1 MAFARQAR
9 VGDPRMTAVVSGLER
24 QGMIGA
30 EAMGGGAMDAGD
42 AGDPTLA
49 AIRELRTIAR
59 TMMASTLIFLGFVIA
74 LSLTVGIAATSIAT
88 SLRDISATLS
98 PETVQ
103 SAVGGIQNTINAGFQ
118 SASNVESFTAD
129 TADMGTLLV
138 KALNGTVDLIK
149 QGNAM
154 AEKLVTNPS
163 MHIQFASGP

>member
-1 MAFARQAR
+1 
-9 VGDPRMTAVVSGLER
+9 MTAVVTGLER

-30 EAMGGGAMDAGD
+30 EAMGGAVDTGEAAV
-42 AGDPTLA
+42 TLA

-88 SLRDISATLS
+88 SLKDIAATLS

-103 SAVGGIQNTINAGFQ
+103 TAVGGIQNTINAGFH
-118 SASNVESFTAD
+118 SASNLESFTAD

-138 KALNGTVDLIK
+138 EAINGTVELINH
-149 QGNAM
+149 GNAM

-163 MHIQFASGP
+163 MQIQFAASP

>member
-9 VGDPRMTAVVSGLER
+9 VGDPRMTAVVAGLER

-30 EAMGGGAMDAGD
+30 EAMGGGAGDAGD
-42 AGDPTLA
+42 AAATML

-103 SAVGGIQNTINAGFQ
+103 AAVGGIQNTINAGFH

-129 TADMGTLLV
+129 TAQMGTLLIE
-138 KALNGTVDLIK
+138 ALNGTVELIN

-163 MHIQFASGP
+163 MQIQFAAVP